1 MEEINFKRLLE
12 VSLSLKWVIVGMMIL
27 MLAIGCLY
35 SFCYVVPEYESSI
48 KLVLAQVVQDKAE
61 GEQSTDAIT
70 SADITI
76 NNQLVSTY
84 SEIIKSKK
92 IMKNVIEKLALTID
106 EDQLSK
112 KITVSSIK
120 DTQVLKITVS
130 DENSETARNIAT
142 ELANAFIEEVKSIY
156 NISNINIID
165 QAELNEEPCNINHI
179 KDLVIFEIL
188 GVFFSCG
195 IVLVIYLIDTTIKD
209 EKDVE
214 TELGLPALGMIP
226 LYKEEVE
233 GQRRELLSFD
243 DSKSPITECFRTLRT
258 NLVFAKNNSNLKN
271 ILVIS
276 SFSSEGKSYVTAN
289 LAMSFAKTN
298 KKVIII
304 DADMRKGRQ
313 HNIFNIKNSK
323 GLSNC
328 LANISKFDSTSI
340 NQISKYVK
348 STEYP
353 NIHLITSG
361 TRPAN
366 PLELISSEKMIELI
380 SILDKIYDYVII
392 DGTPTNIVS
401 DSIALSKSVDATVLV
416 GEYKKTKIEALLKV
430 KKSIE
435 NVGGSITGIILN
447 KCPITEKAYTAKYYY
462 AEGTSDSDG
471 AKPEKKEELKI
482 KSFKD
487 LIEGIDFDKEDLE
500 FDELP
505 KYPKVNLNEVSKD
518 DNFIDYKLENIS
530 LEISSVKDLMIKMAM
545 KSNEDNTNNYRK
557 EIDSLKKEI
566 EDLKAKIK

>member
-1 MEEINFKRLLE
+1 MEEINLKRLLE
-12 VSLSLKWVIVGMMIL
+12 VTLSLKWVIIGMMIL

-48 KLVLAQVVQDKAE
+48 KLVLAQVVQNTAE

-92 IMKNVIEKLALTID
+92 IMKDVIGKLSLTID
-106 EDQLSK
+106 EEKLSK
-112 KITVSSIK
+112 KIIVSSIK
-120 DTQVLKITVS
+120 DTQILKITVS
-130 DENSETARNIAT
+130 DEDSEIAKNIAT
-142 ELANAFIEEVKSIY
+142 EVANAFIEEIKSIY

-165 QAELNEEPCNINHI
+165 QAEVGEEPSNVNHI
-179 KDLVIFEIL
+179 KDLIIFEVL
-188 GVFFSCG
+188 GVFLSCG
-195 IVLVIYLIDTTIKD
+195 IVLVIYLIDTTVKD
-209 EKDVE
+209 EKDIE
-214 TELGLPALGMIP
+214 NELELPALGMIP
-226 LYKEEVE
+226 LYKEEVDGE
-233 GQRRELLSFD
+233 RRELLSFD

-258 NLVFAKNNSNLKN
+258 NLVFARNNNNLKN

-313 HNIFNIKNSK
+313 HNIFNVKNTK

-348 STEYP
+348 ETEYP

-416 GEYKKTKIEALLKV
+416 GEYKKTKIEALMKV
-430 KKSIE
+430 RKSIE

-462 AEGTSDSDG
+462 AEGTDDSDSLKTD
-471 AKPEKKEELKI
+471 KKEELKI

-487 LIEGIDFDKEDLE
+487 LIENIDFDKEE
-500 FDELP
+500 FDINESV
-505 KYPKVNLNEVSKD
+505 KYQKPDLKDISTEDNL
-518 DNFIDYKLENIS
+518 IDYKLENIS
-530 LEISSVKDLMIKMAM
+530 FEISSMKDLMIKMAM
-545 KSNEDNTNNYRK
+545 KSNEDNTKNYK
-557 EIDSLKKEI
+557 NEIDSLRREI
-566 EDLKAKIK
+566 EELKSRIK